1 MSDRSDAS
9 DQSDVPAKS
18 GGRKPGCGFLVL
30 GIGNRMRGD
39 DAIGSVVAERL
50 ARKGTIPALDCG
62 EMPDNYVGKVWELAP
77 EELIFVDACSFGG
90 EPGEI
95 RVFDEPALERITNA
109 PLSTH
114 QVPLPMLIGLI
125 RMKPGIARRVCLVG
139 IQPVQLEYFRE
150 EMSEPVRAAVPKV
163 LALVKR
169 LADRREAISDRR

>member
-1 MSDRSDAS
+1 MPNPEIRT
-9 DQSDVPAKS
+9 
-18 GGRKPGCGFLVL
+18 RILVL

-50 ARKGTIPALDCG
+50 VRAGTIPALDCG
-62 EMPDNYVGKVWELAP
+62 EMPDNYVGKVWELGP
-77 EELIFVDACSFGG
+77 DELIIVDACNFGG

-125 RMKPGIARRVCLVG
+125 RMKSNVARRVRVVG
-139 IQPVQLEYFRE
+139 IQPVQIEYFQE
-150 EMSEPVRAAVPKV
+150 EMSGPVRTAVSKV
-163 LALVKR
+163 LALVKKMVPK
-169 LADRREAISDRR
+169 RRNT

>member
-1 MSDRSDAS
+1 VFGAIA
-9 DQSDVPAKS
+9 VS
-18 GGRKPGCGFLVL
+18 GERRAERGILVI

-62 EMPDNYVGKVWELAP
+62 EMPDNYVGKVSELAP
-77 EELIFVDACSFGG
+77 EEIIFVDACNFGG

-95 RVFDEPALERITNA
+95 RVFDEQALERITNA

-125 RMKPGIARRVCLVG
+125 RMKPDIARRVCLVG

-163 LALVKR
+163 LAFLKQ
-169 LADRREAISDRR
+169 LAERREAISDRR